1 MKRALV
7 TWVTL
12 VLAAGQHGARAD
24 AMDDGSTDMNPNS
37 FIVTTTDNVR
47 IACDLYQR
55 QPGQETVLIICP
67 GFFKSKETPT
77 FQRMARALA
86 VDRDVLCM
94 DFRGHGRSGG
104 LYTFSA
110 REGADL
116 EVVLAWARERYA
128 RIGIL
133 GFSLGGAIAINT
145 LSSHRERVCSMMT
158 VGAPCDFKD
167 IEFKWWTPEAI
178 RTGLQGLECGA
189 GCRPGSI
196 FLKKERPLDHIAA
209 LHPLP
214 ICFVHGDRDATVGV
228 QHSRRLYAAACQPK
242 RLEIIHGGGHAEA
255 LFRDDP
261 QGFIRLV
268 NSWFTDTM
276 GGEAS

>member
-1 MKRALV
+1 MKRTIVTGLAL
-7 TWVTL
+7 L
-12 VLAAGQHGARAD
+12 LGAGHGARAD
-24 AMDDGSTDMNPNS
+24 EHMEITPTS
-37 FIVTTTDNVR
+37 FTVTTADEST
-47 IACDLYQR
+47 IACDLYR
-55 QPGQETVLIICP
+55 DGPAHDAVLIICP

-86 VDRDVLCM
+86 VGHDVLCM

-116 EVVLAWARERYA
+116 EAVLALVRERYA
-128 RIGIL
+128 RIGVL

-145 LSSHRERVCSMMT
+145 LSRNRAQVVSLMT

-167 IEFKWWTPEAI
+167 IEFQWWTPEAI
-178 RTGLQGLECGA
+178 RTGIRGLERGS
-189 GCRPGSI
+189 GCRPGNP

-209 LHPLP
+209 LHPIP
-214 ICFVHGDRDATVGV
+214 VCFVHGDRDATVGV
-228 QHSRRLYAAACQPK
+228 QHSRRLYAAAREPK
-242 RLEIIHGGGHAEA
+242 RLEIIKGGGHAEA

-261 QGFIRLV
+261 QPFTALV
-268 NSWFTDTM
+268 NGWFDQTLR
-276 GGEAS
+276 